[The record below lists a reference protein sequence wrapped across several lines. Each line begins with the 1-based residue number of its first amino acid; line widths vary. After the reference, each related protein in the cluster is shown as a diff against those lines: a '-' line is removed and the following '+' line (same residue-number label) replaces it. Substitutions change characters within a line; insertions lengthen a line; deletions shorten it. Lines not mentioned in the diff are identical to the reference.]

1 MTNYII
7 RRILLIPLLL
17 VGVSLLIFSM
27 LQFLSPVARSALYV
41 KDLPKS
47 EEALDAIIIAYGLDD
62 PLPVQYWHWLVGRT
76 NPNTGE
82 TVGGVLRGDFGY
94 SHSAKQDVIVMIK
107 ERFPATLE
115 LTLWGFFPIVL
126 IGTWLGIQAAI
137 HYNSFFDQAIRFFCI
152 TGASLPLF
160 VFGLLVLMVFYTKL
174 GWFPPGRVSQ
184 WVTQEIQEGAFLV
197 HTDMMTLDALIN
209 GRFDVFLDSL
219 RHMILPIVTLS
230 YLNWTTFVRVT
241 RSSMLEELGQDYM
254 VTARSKGVRVKD
266 TRWKHAFPNA
276 LLPIITLA
284 GGTFIGLLSGV
295 VITETVFNYP
305 GIGSAAATAASSLDV
320 IAVLGISLFNGVLL
334 ILANLIVDIL
344 YAVADPRIRFA

>member
-17 VGVSLLIFSM
+17 IGVTLLIFSM

-47 EEALDAIIIAYGLDD
+47 EEALDAIIVAYGLND
-62 PLPVQYWHWLVGRT
+62 PLPVQYWNWLVGRRNST
-76 NPNTGE
+76 TGE
-82 TVGGVLRGDFGY
+82 IAGGVLRGDFGY
-94 SHSAKQDVIVMIK
+94 SHSAKQDVIVMIQ

-115 LTLWGFFPIVL
+115 LTMWGFLPIVI

-137 HYNSFFDQAIRFFCI
+137 HYNSFYDQAIRFFCI

-160 VFGLLVLMVFYTKL
+160 VFGLLVLMIFYTKL
-174 GWFPPGRVSQ
+174 GWFPPGRISQ
-184 WVTQEIQEGAFLV
+184 WVIQEIQEGSFPI
-197 HTDMMTLDALIN
+197 HTDMMTIDALLN
-209 GRFDVFLDSL
+209 GRLDVFLDSL
-219 RHMILPIVTLS
+219 RHMILPIITLS

-254 VTARSKGVRVKD
+254 VTARSKGVRIQD

-305 GIGSAAATAASSLDV
+305 GIGSAAASAASSLDV